1 MECCEF
7 RVRSLNIDRLAYLSM
22 IRNVRRGLVT
32 RTSIIKLLDST
43 TWITTSDISKQV
55 DVTSHTVLYHL
66 RNLERERVVERNA
79 EGKGW
84 RLGPFEQIELM
95 EFLAPSKSKR
105 KKKS

>member
-1 MECCEF
+1 
-7 RVRSLNIDRLAYLSM
+7 M

-66 RNLERERVVERNA
+66 RNLEREKVVERNA
-79 EGKGW
+79 EGRRSHDEVG
-84 RLGPFEQIELM
+84 QILSM
-95 EFLAPSKSKR
+95 IVFITL
-105 KKKS
+105 